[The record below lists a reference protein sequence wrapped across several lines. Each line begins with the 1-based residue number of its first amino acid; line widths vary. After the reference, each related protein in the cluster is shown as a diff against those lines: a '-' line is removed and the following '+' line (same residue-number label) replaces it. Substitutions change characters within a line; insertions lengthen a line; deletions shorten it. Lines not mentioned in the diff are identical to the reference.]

1 MYVRKVLTGVAA
13 VLVGMAGIVP
23 MAHADGP
30 QTFTNSATEAHG
42 STASGVQVTVRK
54 TPVGGTKVVW
64 AQVAPA
70 DPAALDDEFL
80 IPANAKAGAG
90 ILDLY
95 EEFEVNP
102 NGWSDVVALTFTF
115 SRPVRD
121 PRLHVYGTGGVVT
134 EGTERDDYWAGLRLM
149 GGTPATPTFSKVA
162 GFPGYRVTD
171 DTIVPERFTRTR
183 TTTCGVV
190 YTCGTVQVNG
200 TLRSFTIMLRARDVR
215 YRGDAGS
222 PQMWGAFKL
231 SLYEDASDA
240 PASYGAASHIL
251 TDTYLGNGVTADHTT
266 VDSVTPRALRQE
278 ADTDDAIAAGGPPPV
293 EGNARTYTLAV
304 PVGGPSEA
312 ALAGWIDFDRNGK
325 FDPGERA
332 QASAEEASTTRELT
346 WSVPRNVKPGA
357 TWLRLRTSS
366 TAEDVT
372 RPTGWAD
379 SGEVE
384 DHQITLA
391 ERVAPAPVERP
402 ARAERPD
409 KGDDRDRRDRRERN
423 ARHMFRPNLNN
434 LL

>member
-13 VLVGMAGIVP
+13 ALVGMAGVVP
-23 MAHADGP
+23 MAYADGP
-30 QTFTNSATEAHG
+30 QTFTNSATEAQG
-42 STASGVQVTVRK
+42 STSSGVRVTVRK
-54 TPVGGTKVVW
+54 TPVGGTRVVW

-80 IPANAKAGAG
+80 VPANAKAGAG

-95 EEFEVNP
+95 EDFEVTP

-134 EGTERDDYWAGLRLM
+134 EGNERDDYWAGLRLM
-149 GGTPATPTFSKVA
+149 GGTPSTPTFSKVA

-215 YRGDAGS
+215 YRDDAGR

-231 SLYEDASDA
+231 SLYEDGSDA

-251 TDTYLGNGVTADHTT
+251 TDTFLGNGVTADHTAT
-266 VDSVTPRALRQE
+266 DSVTPRALRQGT
-278 ADTDDAIAAGGPPPV
+278 DTDDAIAAGGPPPLA
-293 EGNARTYTLAV
+293 GNARTYTLAV

-325 FDPGERA
+325 FDVGERA
-332 QASAEEASTTRELT
+332 QASAEAGSTTRELT
-346 WSVPRNVKPGA
+346 WSVPRTVRPGA
-357 TWLRLRTSS
+357 TWLRLRTAA
-366 TAEDVT
+366 TDDGVA

-384 DHQITLA
+384 DYQIALA
-391 ERVAPAPVERP
+391 ERVAMEPQERP
-402 ARAERPD
+402 VKAERPD
-409 KGDDRDRRDRRERN
+409 RWDNRDRRNRRERN
-423 ARHMFRPNLNN
+423 DHHGFRQYLNLW
-434 LL
+434 